1 MATLRFFCRNNPRNR
16 RNALGTRAGYES
28 GNSRHP
34 FWFADRCACLSRNPR
49 PALQS
54 LSRNQRNFLRFSE
67 VPKLH
72 TLLLTPRPSFKSGR
86 VPTAALAAKGG
97 ELTCGQTAASS
108 KQQSS
113 ASAGRCRCVIFE
125 TRGTLS
131 YFSKCCSPAIECDG
145 GEDLCLKSSGAGSPA
160 CACVPAG
167 RTRVP
172 LCSTGALL
180 KTSAEKLGRALSPQ
194 ARPFLREI

>member
-1 MATLRFFCRNNPRNR
+1 M
-16 RNALGTRAGYES
+16 
-28 GNSRHP
+28 
-34 FWFADRCACLSRNPR
+34 
-49 PALQS
+49 
-54 LSRNQRNFLRFSE
+54 
-67 VPKLH
+67 PKLH
-72 TLLLTPRPSFKSGR
+72 TLLLTPRPGFKSAR

-97 ELTCGQTAASS
+97 ELTAASS
-108 KQQSS
+108 KQQSR
-113 ASAGRCRCVIFE
+113 ASARR
-125 TRGTLS
+125 
-131 YFSKCCSPAIECDG
+131 PAIECDG
-145 GEDLCLKSSGAGSPA
+145 GEDLCLKSSGAGVSA